1 MVLFWHRSLCVAF
14 IGAEAIGREADQ
26 NTLAKID
33 YLIAFAILDQNTHDA
48 LIAIV
53 FWIRSTDYIQQIQRQ
68 IWHTKLNR
76 ELNNC
81 LHLITWLLFS
91 QQFILE
97 RESRKVFQSG
107 KVDEKICSF
116 NPRLVGP
123 SMVVRQGGWI

>member
-1 MVLFWHRSLCVAF
+1 MVLCWHRSLCVAF

-33 YLIAFAILDQNTHDA
+33 HLIAFAILDQNTHDA

-76 ELNNC
+76 SS
-81 LHLITWLLFS
+81 LFHS
-91 QQFILE
+91 QQSILE
-97 RESRKVFQSG
+97 RKSRKVFQSG
-107 KVDEKICSF
+107 KVVEKICSF
-116 NPRLVGP
+116 NPRLVEP
-123 SMVVRQGGWI
+123 SVVVVTQGEWI

>member
-1 MVLFWHRSLCVAF
+1 MILAFVPLKGTRALCSCPSWHRSLCVAF

-68 IWHTKLNR
+68 VWHTKLNR
-76 ELNNC
+76 ELNKC
-81 LHLITWLLFS
+81 LHLITWLLYS

-97 RESRKVFQSG
+97 RESRKVFQ
-107 KVDEKICSF
+107 KK
-116 NPRLVGP
+116 NQ
-123 SMVVRQGGWI
+123 M